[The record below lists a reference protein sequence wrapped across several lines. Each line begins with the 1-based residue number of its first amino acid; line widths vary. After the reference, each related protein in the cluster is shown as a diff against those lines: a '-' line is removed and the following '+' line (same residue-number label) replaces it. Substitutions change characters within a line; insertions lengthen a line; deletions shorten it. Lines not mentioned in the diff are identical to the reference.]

1 MKKRKGIILA
11 GGNAT
16 RLYPITLTISKQLLP
31 VFDKPMIY
39 YPLATLMQAEVNE
52 VLIISTPKHIEMF
65 RELLEDGS
73 KLGMRF
79 EYAVQEKSIGLADA
93 FCIGKK
99 FIGNDDVV
107 LILGDNLIYGSELK
121 KLLKKATKIKEGATI
136 FSYQVANPTS
146 YGVVEIDDN
155 YNAVSIEEKPIIPKS
170 DMAVI
175 GLYFYDNEVIK
186 IAKGITPSARG
197 ELEIT
202 DINKKYM
209 ENNKLKVVPL
219 ERGYAWFDMG
229 TPEGLLDASDYVK
242 AIETR
247 QGLQIACI
255 EEIAYKN
262 KWIDKS
268 NLLEFA
274 QKYSKTNYG
283 NYLLKIIDENKI
295 NYGW

>member
-39 YPLATLMQAEVNE
+39 YPLATLMQAEINE
-52 VLIISTPKHIEMF
+52 ILIVSTPKHIAMF
-65 RELLEDGS
+65 RELLGDGS
-73 KLGMRF
+73 KFGMRF
-79 EYAVQEKSIGLADA
+79 EYAIQEKPIGLAD
-93 FCIGKK
+93 
-99 FIGNDDVV
+99 
-107 LILGDNLIYGSELK
+107 LIYGSNLK
-121 KLLKKATKIKEGATI
+121 ELLKNATKLEEGATI
-136 FSYQVANPTS
+136 FGYQVANPTS
-146 YGVVEIDDN
+146 YGVVEIDN
-155 YNAVSIEEKPIIPKS
+155 KCNAISIEEKPVIPKS

-175 GLYFYDNEVIK
+175 GLYFYDNDVIK

-209 ENNKLKVVPL
+209 ENGKLKVVPL

-262 KWIDKS
+262 KWIERSK
-268 NLLEFA
+268 LLEFA
-274 QKYSKTNYG
+274 KEYSKTNYG
-283 NYLLKIIDENKI
+283 NYLLKIANETKI
-295 NYGW
+295 NYSW